1 MCKCEGENCTV
12 RKQICQETQKAID
25 EGKEPKGYCPQC
37 PCCVGNCIKLKNN
50 LILKS
55 RQPYEYI

>member
-1 MCKCEGENCTV
+1 MSNCEGENCTV

-37 PCCVGNCIKLKNN
+37 PCCVGKCGENN
-50 LILKS
+50 GK
-55 RQPYEYI
+55 

>member
-37 PCCVGNCIKLKNN
+37 PCCVGNCENKTNISIFENG
-50 LILKS
+50 
-55 RQPYEYI
+55 